1 MGDLIDEQDFIS
13 PLSNIAIVSGIVE
26 RKPYYN
32 EYRDKGKRQQ
42 YASFNLKIPRSF
54 KDDTFDIIRIRAY
67 EMNAI
72 YVSENIF
79 EGMGVE
85 IQGELR
91 PYSYTTDEGV
101 KIWSMCV
108 IIREIDITNM
118 EQPQMMEED
127 HYVPIVFPK
136 WMEEE
141 MNEIFK

>member
-1 MGDLIDEQDFIS
+1 MVDLVDEQDFPIS
-13 PLSNIAIVSGIVE
+13 LSNIAIVSGIVE

-32 EYRDKGKRQQ
+32 EYRNKGKRQQ
-42 YASFNLKIPRSF
+42 YASFTLKIPRNF
-54 KDDTFDIIRIRAY
+54 KDDSFDTIRIRAY

-91 PYSYTTDEGV
+91 PYSYTTDEGL

-108 IIREIDITNM
+108 IAKEITITNA
-118 EQPQMMEED
+118 EQPKMMDDD
-127 HYVPIVFPK
+127 HYVPIIFPK
-136 WMEEE
+136 WMEDE

>member
-1 MGDLIDEQDFIS
+1 MVDLIDEQDFPIS
-13 PLSNIAIVSGIVE
+13 LSNIAIVSGIVE

-42 YASFNLKIPRSF
+42 YASFTLKIPRNF
-54 KDDTFDIIRIRAY
+54 KDDTFDTIRIRAY

-91 PYSYTTDEGV
+91 PYSYTTDEGL

-108 IIREIDITNM
+108 IAREITVTNT
-118 EQPQMMEED
+118 EQPQMVEDD

-136 WMEEE
+136 WMEDE